1 MIYGNAFNGNPEAA
15 AVQVYAQEVL
25 TDDGNGN
32 VTYGPYKW
40 YELAGSMYY
49 SDSAVRNATVYY
61 TKDDAGLHAAVNGV
75 THSQD
80 PFTTAA
86 TWFPTKGSMNHEATS
101 GINDATN
108 TYITEYTDTTLK
120 FTGVISIPDSDS
132 NTDYAF
138 GYADVTPVP
147 SVKDGTPVNP
157 YTPYT
162 SDKVGG
168 DGFDLAWA
176 VELGSMKPV
185 KINNAK
191 YVRIYSAVLY
201 NTGIFGETS
210 PEITGI
216 FRAVGTT
223 GSAATSDLMLVSTAL
238 IPTTNGGY
246 QEVDAGSYRIRSTE
260 ENVYLNETAVDA
272 STPYQFTVESGKT
285 YRIVTQSGTE
295 APYITVIKGK

>member
-120 FTGVISIPDSDS
+120 FTGVTSIPDSDS

-162 SDKVGG
+162 SDKDGG

-185 KINNAK
+185 KIDNAK

-238 IPTTNGGY
+238 ISTTNGGY
-246 QEVDAGSYRIRSTE
+246 QEVDAGNYRIRSTE

>member
-1 MIYGNAFNGNPEAA
+1 M
-15 AVQVYAQEVL
+15 
-25 TDDGNGN
+25 T
-32 VTYGPYKW
+32 
-40 YELAGSMYY
+40 
-49 SDSAVRNATVYY
+49 
-61 TKDDAGLHAAVNGV
+61 
-75 THSQD
+75 
-80 PFTTAA
+80 
-86 TWFPTKGSMNHEATS
+86 
-101 GINDATN
+101 
-108 TYITEYTDTTLK
+108 
-120 FTGVISIPDSDS
+120 SIPDSDS